1 MRGGMTAR
9 RAVWRD
15 TRAPPYKVQ
24 WSCGADVG
32 IRPYAGRREGSVFV
46 EDIPRHG
53 LVEQLLR
60 LFEVAGL
67 A

>member
-1 MRGGMTAR
+1 MHSDRPEMQKSPGGAGGN
-9 RAVWRD
+9 
-15 TRAPPYKVQ
+15 
-24 WSCGADVG
+24 SH
-32 IRPYAGRREGSVFV
+32 AGRMWASVPARDAGNGSVFV

-60 LFEVAGL
+60 LAEVAGL